1 MNCKTEKFSR
11 KSSQKWLQSHPSQ
24 NPVSLWE
31 SKEAVTFTWLF
42 LVGIV
47 VFLLI
52 SLVKTPPRV
61 SIPRDRGVTS
71 SSSTSVTSPASTPPW
86 MAAPMATA
94 SSGLTALLGARPKR
108 SCTVCWT
115 WVPRKKNLVTSY
127 SGQLPENERRACI
140 HRPHQIQDRL
150 LQIQECL
157 LKLLFCSWVLINELS
172 ILSGSTYFTQN
183 ISFIAFLN
191 LETICLNFVIWFPKQ
206 HTRNRSRK
214 ARGLKS
220 ILSKSSS
227 MYQLKLSLKAAVVI
241 Q

>member
-1 MNCKTEKFSR
+1 MTRFLPPTHIQLVWTAKQ
-11 KSSQKWLQSHPSQ
+11 KSVLERAHRSGSNHIPHRIQHM
-24 NPVSLWE
+24 WE
-31 SKEAVTFTWLF
+31 SKEGVACTWLF

-115 WVPRKKNLVTSY
+115 WVPRKKNLVTATQGSCLRMSEAHVSTNPTRSGRGCFRSKNVY
-127 SGQLPENERRACI
+127 SNHHFAVEFLLVKCI
-140 HRPHQIQDRL
+140 
-150 LQIQECL
+150 
-157 LKLLFCSWVLINELS
+157 
-172 ILSGSTYFTQN
+172 
-183 ISFIAFLN
+183 
-191 LETICLNFVIWFPKQ
+191 IW
-206 HTRNRSRK
+206 
-214 ARGLKS
+214 
-220 ILSKSSS
+220 
-227 MYQLKLSLKAAVVI
+227 
-241 Q
+241 